1 MLSALNHK
9 REKNKGAGG
18 TFGGDEYTYGIDGDD
33 GFIGIY
39 MCQNIKLY
47 TINTCNL
54 LLWWLI

>member
-1 MLSALNHK
+1 MSSALNHK

-39 MCQNIKLY
+39 LSP
-47 TINTCNL
+47 NTPRC
-54 LLWWLI
+54 IH